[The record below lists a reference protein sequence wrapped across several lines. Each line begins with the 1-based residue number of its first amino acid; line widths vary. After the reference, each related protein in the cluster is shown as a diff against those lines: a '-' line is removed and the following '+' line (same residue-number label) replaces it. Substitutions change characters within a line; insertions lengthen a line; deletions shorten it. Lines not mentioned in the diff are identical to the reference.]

1 MTSHQADEL
10 KAFYRRYIDR
20 CNAHRFEDLSE
31 FVAEDV
37 EVNGYPQGLGGYIA
51 GLRAVIAAFPDYR
64 WNLRHLVVE
73 GDWLA
78 AHLMINTGMP
88 MGTFHGVAP
97 TGGGDMTQEFAMYRI
112 ADSKIAEFWG
122 TAERRR

>member
-78 AHLMINTGMP
+78 AHFINTGMH

-97 TGGGDMTQEFAMYRI
+97 TGGGVTAQEFAMYRI

-122 TAERRR
+122 TAEKRR

>member
-10 KAFYRRYIDR
+10 KAFYRHYIDR

-31 FVAEDV
+31 FVAQDV
-37 EVNGYPQGLGGYIA
+37 EVNGHPQGLGGYIA
-51 GLRAVIAAFPDYR
+51 GLSAVIAAFPHYR

-78 AHLMINTGMP
+78 AHFINTGTHT
-88 MGTFHGVAP
+88 GTSHGVTP
-97 TGGGDMTQEFAMYRI
+97 PRGGVITQEFAMYRI
-112 ADSKIAEFWG
+112 ASGKIAEFWG
-122 TAERRR
+122 TAEKRR